1 MHRDVWQENN
11 LEQRKKSREPK
22 SQKKLT
28 KTGNKNFWWPDSALF
43 WI

>member
-11 LEQRKKSREPK
+11 LEQGKKSREPK

-28 KTGNKNFWWPDSALF
+28 KTGNIFGFN
-43 WI
+43 